1 MLTHTQVDEKLMMLG
16 MFQYI
21 DKIVKIVRPTQLL
34 YMAVDG
40 VAPRAKLNQQ
50 RSRRFRSARDLA
62 IQRAED
68 EVRRRS
74 SPVCQ
79 VVLCMQLSCVGRLE
93 GVGWV
98 SPPSHPGVAG
108 QGRGYCG

>member
-1 MLTHTQVDEKLMMLG
+1 MMLG

-62 IQRAED
+62 IQRAEE
-68 EVRRRS
+68 EVSKHLRVGCCFGGNFR
-74 SPVCQ
+74 
-79 VVLCMQLSCVGRLE
+79 VLCAHVNVC
-93 GVGWV
+93 
-98 SPPSHPGVAG
+98 A
-108 QGRGYCG
+108 